1 MSQSSAP
8 LDRAGWSI
16 PSYCDACNFSRA
28 TFYNLPEGLRPRS
41 LKIGKRHIVI
51 EPPGEYL
58 ARLASSQKAA

>member
-1 MSQSSAP
+1 MSDSIVP
-8 LDRAGWSI
+8 PRRAGWSI

-28 TFYNLPEGLRPRS
+28 TFYNLPDNLRPRS

-58 ARLASSQKAA
+58 ARLASAQQAA